1 MTANNQDLFLTPGVV
16 TVNNILII
24 MGVQNG

>member
-16 TVNNILII
+16 TVNNLII
-24 MGVQNG
+24 LGVSNVK